1 MAKKKIS
8 TAALKRLK
16 EKGVKLNVVKKAER
30 PAEINAAPKPIKQ
43 TKKPV
48 AKEPVRELQ
57 TRQWELEIDSRDF
70 QGFIKTL
77 TITEI

>member
-8 TAALKRLK
+8 TAALKRLQ

-30 PAEINAAPKPIKQ
+30 PAEINAAPAPIKQ
-43 TKKPV
+43 DTRTKNKPREIR
-48 AKEPVRELQ
+48 AKS
-57 TRQWELEIDSRDF
+57 WEIEVDTRDF

-77 TITEI
+77 TVTEL